1 MKTISA
7 KKYLLGMLVLPAFI
21 SGQALAY
28 DAAEAYDAEKAY
40 DANKAYKAGEAYEA
54 RSDRLDETGY
64 LIDSNGMV
72 VRNSDPD
79 SLCWRTTF
87 WDKSM
92 ATEECDPDLIEKPEP
107 VAEAPAPAPVP
118 APPEKVTFSA
128 DALFDF
134 DSAKLKPQG
143 EQALDGFVAQLENL
157 NYDLIIAVG
166 YADRIGNEEYNK
178 KLSVRRAE
186 SVKEYLVT
194 QKGIDPNRVFSDGK
208 GEANPVTG
216 DSCRDMNKKQLIECL
231 SPDRRVEIEVAGT
244 R

>member
-7 KKYLLGMLVLPAFI
+7 KIYLLGMLVLPAFI
-21 SGQALAY
+21 SGNASAY
-28 DAAEAYDAEKAY
+28 EEH
-40 DANKAYKAGEAYEA
+40 GEAGIATTHDHAEEGQA
-54 RSDRLDETGY
+54 SEISPGY
-64 LIDSNGMV
+64 VIDSSGKV

-79 SLCWRTTF
+79 SLCWRTGH
-87 WDKSM
+87 WEKED
-92 ATEECDPDLIEKPEP
+92 ATMECDPDLVPQPEQ
-107 VAEAPAPAPVP
+107 VVEAPAPVI
-118 APPEKVTFSA
+118 APPEKITFSA

-134 DSAKLKPQG
+134 DSATLKPEG
-143 EQALDGFVAQLENL
+143 MQALDSFADQLASL

-166 YADRIGNEEYNK
+166 YADRIGNEDYNK

-194 QKGIDPNRVFSDGK
+194 HKAIDQDRIFTDGK

-216 DSCRDMNKKQLIECL
+216 DSCHDANKNALIECL
-231 SPDRRVEIEVAGT
+231 APDRRVEIEVAGT